1 MDHLLRGKNMKKIVT
16 IAAVAALA
24 TLAACSKGT
33 ETVDVPADEAAAA
46 SSSADVQL
54 NDDGTV
60 KTASDTPSGAATESA
75 TK

>member
-1 MDHLLRGKNMKKIVT
+1 MKKIVT

-33 ETVDVPADEAAAA
+33 ENVAIPADEAAAA
-46 SSSADVQL
+46 SSTATVEL
-54 NDDGTV
+54 NEDGSV
-60 KTASDTPSGAATESA
+60 KNAATESA